1 MGDRMKNLN
10 FAYLLDFYGGIL
22 NDKQREVLTL
32 YYDDDLSL
40 GEIAEISGISRQ
52 GAHDLI
58 KRGEAK
64 LTQAEEALGLAER
77 FEKIKSTVLTAE
89 RLVKSAECAEKDEI
103 IKLLEELK
111 NQM

>member
-1 MGDRMKNLN
+1 MKNLN
-10 FAYLLDFYGGIL
+10 FVYLLDFYGGML

-32 YYDDDLSL
+32 YYNDDLSL

-64 LTQAEEALGLAER
+64 LTKAEEALGLAER
-77 FEKIKSTVLTAE
+77 FEKIKSTVLNVE
-89 RLVKSAECAEKDEI
+89 KLVRAAECDEKNEI
-103 IKLLEELK
+103 IGLLEELK
-111 NQM
+111 NQV